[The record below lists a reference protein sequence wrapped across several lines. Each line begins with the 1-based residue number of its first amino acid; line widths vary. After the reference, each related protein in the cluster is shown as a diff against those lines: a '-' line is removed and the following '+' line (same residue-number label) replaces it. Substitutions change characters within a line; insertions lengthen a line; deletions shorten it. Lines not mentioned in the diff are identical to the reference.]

1 MLSHPLRRL
10 LLGFFAVLFLVAPA
24 RADLVW
30 TPQTGWKVQGGLLS
44 GLTQRESENALS
56 LMNRARTHEEA
67 GNLRRAGKLYDR
79 VAKKYPNSIYA
90 SEAFYRSAK
99 IRFSQEKWQKSF
111 MNFQQVISRYPNSSR
126 FDEIIGLQYEISA
139 RLLNGARGRIL
150 WVIPGFTHRDK
161 GMEFAETM
169 VFNAPFSDYGPLA
182 LTAVSRQHERNR
194 DPELAIDALDRL
206 INSYPKNVLT
216 PLAYLHIGELHASLV
231 EGPYYD
237 QASAREAI
245 TYFEDFMILFPDDS
259 NVAKAEANLVQVKK
273 ELAMSK
279 IKMAEFYYK
288 KRKNYKAAKV
298 FYNEAITVFPES
310 DVADEARKRLEQVNA
325 DEVKAEEKAKA
336 EAAQNKGKKKK
347 RFLFF

>member
-1 MLSHPLRRL
+1 MFPQLLSRL
-10 LLGFFAVLFLVAPA
+10 LFSLAALLFAVTAA

-30 TPQTGWKVQGGLLS
+30 TPQTGWKVQGGVLS
-44 GLTQRESENALS
+44 GLNEREAKSALGM
-56 LMNRARTHEEA
+56 MNRARMHEEA
-67 GNLRRAGKLYDR
+67 GNPRRAAKLYER

-90 SEAFYRSAK
+90 SEAFYRAAR

-111 MNFQQVISRYPNSSR
+111 DNFQQVISRYPNSTR
-126 FDEIIGLQYEISA
+126 FDEIIGLQYEVA
-139 RLLNGARGRIL
+139 AKLLNGARSRIL
-150 WVIPGFTHRDK
+150 WIIPGFTHRDK

-169 VFNAPFSDYGPLA
+169 VFNAPYSDYGPLA

-216 PLAYLHIGELHASLV
+216 PLAYLRIGELHASLV
-231 EGPYYD
+231 DGPYYD

-245 TYFEDFMILFPDDS
+245 TYFEDFMILFPTDS
-259 NVAKAEANLVQVKK
+259 NVAQAEKNLIEIKK

-279 IKMAEFYYK
+279 VKMAEFYFK
-288 KRKNYKAAKV
+288 KRKNFKAAKV

-310 DVADEARKRLEQVNA
+310 DVSDLARKRLEEVNA
-325 DEVKAEEKAKA
+325 AEAKAEAKAKA
-336 EAAQNKGKKKK
+336 EAEANKGKKKK
-347 RFLFF
+347 RFWLF